1 MSEEKRHAPAQLIR
15 ELPVDER
22 PRERLLAQGAMALG
36 DAELVAVLLRTGR
49 PGASALD
56 VARELVAACG
66 GLGGLATASAPA
78 LVRRGLGG
86 AKAASLL
93 AAVELARR
101 LARAELADR
110 PPLAHPAAAASY
122 LSLRYAVRDQE
133 VMGALFLDSRHRLL
147 ADRELFRGTL
157 SRAAVEPRALLRE
170 GLLLGAAG
178 LILFHTHPSG
188 DPSPSAEDLAFTRRM
203 ADAGEAV
210 GVRLVDHLVV
220 GAVGRWTS
228 LRERGAW

>member
-1 MSEEKRHAPAQLIR
+1 MHAVERARTIA
-15 ELPVDER
+15 ELPADER
-22 PRERLLAQGAMALG
+22 PRERLVAQGPAALG
-36 DAELVAVLLRTGR
+36 DAELVAVLLRTGH
-49 PGASALD
+49 PGASALE
-56 VARELVAACG
+56 VARALLASGG
-66 GLGGLATASAPA
+66 GLAGLATASAA
-78 LVRRGLGG
+78 SLRRRGLGE
-86 AKAASLL
+86 AKAASVL

-101 LARAELADR
+101 LARAEVAER
-110 PPLAHPAAAASY
+110 PPLAHPAAVAGY

-170 GLLLGAAG
+170 GLLLGAGG

-203 ADAGEAV
+203 AEAGEAV
-210 GVRLVDHLVV
+210 GVRLIDHLVV
-220 GAVGRWTS
+220 GSVGRWTS